1 MCIRD
6 SLKGDQGTKTINLE
20 AHDAG
25 LKGTLTNNGDGT
37 TTFTMDA
44 LKGGDKISIG
54 GKQYTI
60 CLLYTSSFSVDLA
73 CQQNAQRNNRSAC

>member
-1 MCIRD
+1 MKCLEDVGMLRTDPIMAV
-6 SLKGDQGTKTINLE
+6 SYTHLTYLLKGDQGTKTINLE

-37 TTFTMDA
+37 ATFTLDA

-54 GKQYTI
+54 GKQYR
-60 CLLYTSSFSVDLA
+60 CV
-73 CQQNAQRNNRSAC
+73 